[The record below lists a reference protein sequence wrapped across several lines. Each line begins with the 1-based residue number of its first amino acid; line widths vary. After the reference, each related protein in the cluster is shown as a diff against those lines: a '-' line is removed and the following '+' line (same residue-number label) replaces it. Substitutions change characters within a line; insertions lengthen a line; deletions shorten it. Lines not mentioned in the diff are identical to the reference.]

1 MGRQRM
7 NTNIDQRLRP
17 NGNPQRLIISEEENK
32 AVIAFLKTLAG
43 EKLYT
48 AEIWSNPFPQLR

>member
-48 AEIWSNPFPQLR
+48 AEIWSNPFP